1 MNNVL
6 LSLENVSKSF
16 KTKNKTTNVI
26 DNISFDINKG
36 DFIAIVG
43 TSGCGKTTLLN
54 IISDLDK
61 SYYGNIKYNFNKY
74 DIAYMMQDAALFPWL
89 TIKDN
94 AKLITKIKK
103 INNDDYINILI
114 KRYDLEE
121 FINVYPSSLSGGMKQ
136 RVSLIRTIASKPVLL
151 LLDEPFAQLDY
162 QTRLKISNDVFDL
175 SKENNITVIMIT
187 HDISEAISLADKVIV
202 LSKRPSRIKNV
213 YKINIDGISNPI
225 LRRHNPKFNEYYKLI
240 SEDLDILNEQ

>member
-16 KTKNKTTNVI
+16 KTKNNTTNVI
-26 DNISFDINKG
+26 DNISVDFNKG

-54 IISDLDK
+54 IISDLDRN
-61 SYYGNIKYNFNKY
+61 YYGNIKYNFNKY

-103 INNDDYINILI
+103 INNDDYINTLI

-121 FINVYPSSLSGGMKQ
+121 FKGNYPSSLSGF
-136 RVSLIRTIASKPVLL
+136 V
-151 LLDEPFAQLDY
+151 Y
-162 QTRLKISNDVFDL
+162 
-175 SKENNITVIMIT
+175 TVIFYCRWIC
-187 HDISEAISLADKVIV
+187 SYLF
-202 LSKRPSRIKNV
+202 KRFHQRFRSI
-213 YKINIDGISNPI
+213 
-225 LRRHNPKFNEYYKLI
+225 
-240 SEDLDILNEQ
+240 

>member
-16 KTKNKTTNVI
+16 KTKNNTTNVI

-103 INNDDYINILI
+103 INNDDYINTLI

-151 LLDEPFAQLDY
+151 LLDEPFAGLDDM
-162 QTRLKISNDVFDL
+162 T
-175 SKENNITVIMIT
+175 
-187 HDISEAISLADKVIV
+187 
-202 LSKRPSRIKNV
+202 
-213 YKINIDGISNPI
+213 
-225 LRRHNPKFNEYYKLI
+225 RRHVWQTLI
-240 SEDLDILNEQ
+240 DAQKAGRIGILIIATHQLWAEMEAEVLQVGE